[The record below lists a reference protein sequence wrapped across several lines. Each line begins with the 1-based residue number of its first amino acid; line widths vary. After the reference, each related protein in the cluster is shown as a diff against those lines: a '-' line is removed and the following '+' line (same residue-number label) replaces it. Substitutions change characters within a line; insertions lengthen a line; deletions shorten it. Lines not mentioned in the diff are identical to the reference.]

1 MLDIS
6 TNSLSDLS
14 MYDINVQRYPMSV
27 MDPAFFVGVPT
38 NMGYAVV
45 RDNSTVLGVVGP
57 RTKLHPYKDTCEVV
71 NEALSNDMDID
82 LSNAKVTNQIFNSGA
97 YMKRTIEFPNM
108 SIEPTLNDIVNF
120 SIVHYDSYNMK
131 WATQIIAQPRRL
143 VCLNGQTTSDYT
155 IKFYSKHS
163 SNDPVSLKEFS
174 ATLEE
179 AVIDFQ
185 KQEGK
190 FKTMISTPL
199 NVEQAHNFIKTFC
212 LSPTKIDPNNYSKPM
227 YNKLLSSY
235 EKEEKLSG
243 NTVYTLYNALTRW
256 GTHAETKGQQHTV
269 ERHRNARI
277 AQALRSKEWKELGQL
292 KLIEY

>member
-1 MLDIS
+1 M
-6 TNSLSDLS
+6 DLG
-14 MYDINVQRYPMSV
+14 QKELR
-27 MDPAFFVGVPT
+27 
-38 NMGYAVV
+38 
-45 RDNSTVLGVVGP
+45 
-57 RTKLHPYKDTCEVV
+57 
-71 NEALSNDMDID
+71 
-82 LSNAKVTNQIFNSGA
+82 
-97 YMKRTIEFPNM
+97 
-108 SIEPTLNDIVNF
+108 LNDAGFSQKEIADWKKQKIQKLNNAGFNNQEVLEAFGTTTNDKKIYQDYFSDIKKQIVDEYE
-120 SIVHYDSYNMK
+120 SQEIVSPEDEMLYKSRIE
-131 WATQIIAQPRRL
+131 Q
-143 VCLNGQTTSDYT
+143 G
-155 IKFYSKHS
+155 
-163 SNDPVSLKEFS
+163 DPVSLKEFS